1 MSLSGGG
8 VGSDAR
14 ETDRGTWWLV
24 AQRDFWYRLRDKGFV
39 ISSGITLAVLTG
51 LILLRAYGGSGT
63 PIVRSGAPRHRFD
76 TTRPAG
82 RAGR

>member
-8 VGSDAR
+8 GGSDAR

-63 PIVRSGAPRHRFD
+63 PSFD
-76 TTRPAG
+76 LGLLGTDSTGPVG